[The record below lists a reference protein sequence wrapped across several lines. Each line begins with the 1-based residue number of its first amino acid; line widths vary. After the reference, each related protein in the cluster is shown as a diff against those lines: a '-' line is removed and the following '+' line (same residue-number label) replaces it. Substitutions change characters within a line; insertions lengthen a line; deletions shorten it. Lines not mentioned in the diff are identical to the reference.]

1 MSDREPG
8 FINGVRARCHDLV
21 VFPEGAELDYVL
33 PAETEWC
40 TLQLERD
47 AFLTIGILAEGIRRF
62 SVIAP
67 KVGHHVTVWRLLR
80 SAVDGFLGVRE

>member
-1 MSDREPG
+1 
-8 FINGVRARCHDLV
+8 LV